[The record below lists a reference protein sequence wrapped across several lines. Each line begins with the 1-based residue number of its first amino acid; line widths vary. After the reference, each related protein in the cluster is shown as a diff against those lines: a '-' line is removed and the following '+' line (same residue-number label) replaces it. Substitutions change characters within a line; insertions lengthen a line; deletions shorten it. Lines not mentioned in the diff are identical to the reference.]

1 MIESKE
7 DQPSVQGSGTPEAS
21 GETEATKSEPNGEPV
36 PENVSLTVL
45 ESALEEARAEAE
57 SARELHI
64 RAAAELENV
73 RRRAARDVENAHKYG
88 VERLAAEMLGVKDSL
103 EMGLDSAREAGIDKV
118 VEEGFDAVLKLLVQ
132 CLGKFGISEV
142 NPDGEAFDPEFHE
155 AMAAQP
161 STDVEP
167 GVVLIVVQKGYRIH
181 DRLLRPAR
189 VIVSRAAEE

>member
-7 DQPSVQGSGTPEAS
+7 DQPSRGESGAPDAPAEAATTKPE
-21 GETEATKSEPNGEPV
+21 PDGEPA
-36 PENVSLTVL
+36 PGNVSLAVL
-45 ESALEEARAEAE
+45 ESALEEARADAE

-88 VERLAAEMLGVKDSL
+88 VERLAAEMLAVKDSL
-103 EMGLDSAREAGIDKV
+103 EMGLDSARDAGIDKA
-118 VEEGFDAVLKLLVQ
+118 VEEGFDAVLKLLIQ

-142 NPDGEAFDPEFHE
+142 NPDGDAFDPELHE

-161 STDVEP
+161 SADVEP
-167 GVVLIVVQKGYRIH
+167 GVVLNVVQKGYRIH

-189 VIVSRAAEE
+189 VIVSRAADE

>member
-1 MIESKE
+1 MIGNKE
-7 DQPSVQGSGTPEAS
+7 DQPLGEESGAPEAS
-21 GETEATKSEPNGEPV
+21 AETAAMESEVNGEPV
-36 PENVSLTVL
+36 PENVSLAVL

-57 SARELHI
+57 SARELQI
-64 RAAAELENV
+64 RAVAELENV

-88 VERLAAEMLGVKDSL
+88 VERLAAEILVVKDSL
-103 EMGLDSAREAGIDKV
+103 EMGLDSARGAGTDKV

-161 STDVEP
+161 SADVEA
-167 GVVLIVVQKGYRIH
+167 GVVLNVVQKGYRIH

-189 VIVSRAAEE
+189 VIVSRAADE

>member
-7 DQPSVQGSGTPEAS
+7 DQPSREESGAPDAPAEAATTKPEPD
-21 GETEATKSEPNGEPV
+21 GKSAPG
-36 PENVSLTVL
+36 NVSLAVL
-45 ESALEEARAEAE
+45 ESALEEARADAE

-88 VERLAAEMLGVKDSL
+88 VERLAAEMLAVKDSL
-103 EMGLDSAREAGIDKV
+103 EMGLDSAREAGIDKA

-142 NPDGEAFDPEFHE
+142 NPDGDVFDPELHE

-167 GVVLIVVQKGYRIH
+167 GVVLNVVQKGYRIH

-189 VIVSRAAEE
+189 VIVSRAADE

>member
-7 DQPSVQGSGTPEAS
+7 DQPSREESGAPDAPAEAATTKPEPD
-21 GETEATKSEPNGEPV
+21 GKSAPG
-36 PENVSLTVL
+36 NVSLAVL
-45 ESALEEARAEAE
+45 ESALEEARADAE

-88 VERLAAEMLGVKDSL
+88 VERLAAEMLAVKDSL
-103 EMGLDSAREAGIDKV
+103 EMGLDSAREAGIDKA

-142 NPDGEAFDPEFHE
+142 NPDGDVFDPELHE

-161 STDVEP
+161 SADVEP
-167 GVVLIVVQKGYRIH
+167 GVVLNVVQKGYRIH

-189 VIVSRAAEE
+189 VIVSRAVDE